1 VIGDREKGNK
11 GEKLKRVKKIRE
23 EVSNQA
29 RGAGLS
35 HLVARRTFFLPRASP
50 PKILGIVRGLLTNIK
65 SRNLHSIAR
74 NY

>member
-1 VIGDREKGNK
+1 MEGPGQLLVGNWRF
-11 GEKLKRVKKIRE
+11 GVQLRTRRV
-23 EVSNQA
+23 
-29 RGAGLS
+29 S

-65 SRNLHSIAR
+65 SRNLHSIAS